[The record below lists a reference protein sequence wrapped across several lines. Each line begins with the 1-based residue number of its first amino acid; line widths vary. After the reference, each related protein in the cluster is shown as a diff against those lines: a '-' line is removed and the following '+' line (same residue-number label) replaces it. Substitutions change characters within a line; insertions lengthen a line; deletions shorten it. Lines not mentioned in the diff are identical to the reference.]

1 MHNYL
6 LHTSKNWYEIIYVCG
21 DIMQNNFKSKDDVQ
35 YIVGTNIRK
44 ICKDKRINL
53 MKFSEE
59 VDISY
64 EYLRHIV
71 SLGGQKSL
79 SFYSMYKIAKMLG
92 ITMDEL
98 CEGILEEDRE
108 KELV

>member
-1 MHNYL
+1 M
-6 LHTSKNWYEIIYVCG
+6 CG
-21 DIMQNNFKSKDDVQ
+21 DVMQKKFKTKNDVQ

-44 ICKDKRINL
+44 ICKDKKVNL
-53 MKFSEE
+53 MKFSED

-92 ITMDEL
+92 VTMDEL
-98 CEGILEEDRE
+98 CSGILEEK
-108 KELV
+108 KETV

>member
-1 MHNYL
+1 M
-6 LHTSKNWYEIIYVCG
+6 CG
-21 DIMQNNFKSKDDVQ
+21 DIMQKEFKSKDDVQ

-44 ICKDKRINL
+44 ICKDKKVNL
-53 MKFSEE
+53 MEFSED

-79 SFYSMYKIAKMLG
+79 SFYSMYKIAKKLG
-92 ITMDEL
+92 VTMDEL
-98 CEGILEEDRE
+98 CNGILEEE
-108 KELV
+108 KEKESV